1 MRLALRL
8 WMVGLGLGLASGA
21 AAWGQASAVP
31 SAQVSAAEGK
41 SGRELLEAMVA
52 ALGGEA
58 WVNRQ
63 TWIVEG
69 RVAKFYKGEPDA
81 GAPQFEEYGRMNP
94 FGLRVVMVSHYGAV
108 IATDHR
114 DVAEVWTKDGA
125 WEITYKGT
133 TPLPAKEVA
142 DFERQREHSLDVVV
156 REWLREKDVVVT
168 YAGTKLVES
177 ELVDEVSVV
186 SESGDSVEVRMD
198 QRTHLPVS
206 VGYRWRDPVYKDW
219 NTDAVE
225 FADYHAVQG
234 IMTPYSVVTVHNG
247 DRTGERFV
255 TKVVYNVALGAEV
268 FDPTQRL
275 EKKGK

>member
-247 DRTGERFV
+247 DRTGERFL